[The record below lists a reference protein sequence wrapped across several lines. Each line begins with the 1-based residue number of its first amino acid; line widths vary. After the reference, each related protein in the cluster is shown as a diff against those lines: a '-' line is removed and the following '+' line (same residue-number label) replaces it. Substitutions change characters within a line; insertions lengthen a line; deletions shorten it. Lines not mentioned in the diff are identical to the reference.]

1 METSKNVS
9 HEKENPTVDKLKSL
23 YQRIGFPRFIIS
35 VFLIMFLIASVALG
49 LSLPVMFTD
58 MLNRFGMNAILVLAM
73 VPTIQAGTGVN
84 LNLALGVIFGL
95 IGALVSMEMNLTG
108 WNSLLV
114 AFSVAIPLAIIAGY
128 LYGLLI
134 NRIKGQEMTVGNYF
148 GFSIVSLMCIFWL
161 IAPFKNE
168 SLVWAM
174 GGTGLR
180 VTLSL
185 EDSFG
190 SVLNNFLS
198 FQVGGVTIP
207 TGLLLFFALCAGLVY
222 LFTNTKTGTAM
233 RVSGASEKFA
243 LSNGLHVNRYRIL
256 GMIISTVLAAV
267 GIIVYSQSFGF
278 LQLYNAPLF
287 VAMPAAAS
295 ILIGGA
301 TLLKARISHVII
313 GTFLF
318 QGLLVVALPVINVVS
333 EGSMAEIIRIVI
345 SNGIILYAL
354 TRKSGDIA

>member
-1 METSKNVS
+1 MDMIK
-9 HEKENPTVDKLKSL
+9 DF
-23 YQRIGFPRFIIS
+23 YQRIGFPRLIIT
-35 VFLIMFLIASVALG
+35 VFLIIFLVSALALG
-49 LSLPVMFTD
+49 LSLPDLFSD
-58 MLNRFGMNAILVLAM
+58 MINRFGMNAILVLAM
-73 VPTIQAGTGVN
+73 VPSIQAGTGIN

-95 IGALVSMEMNLTG
+95 IGALVSMEMDLVG
-108 WNSLLV
+108 WNSLIV
-114 AFSVAIPLAIIAGY
+114 ALAVAIPLAIVAGY

-161 IAPFKNE
+161 VAPFKNE
-168 SLVWAM
+168 SLIWAM
-174 GGTGLR
+174 GGSGLR

-185 EDSFG
+185 EESFG
-190 SVLNNFLS
+190 AVLNNFLS
-198 FQVGGVTIP
+198 FKVAGVTIP

-222 LFTNTKTGTAM
+222 LYTNTKTGTAM

-243 LSNGLHVNRYRIL
+243 LSNGLNVDRYRIL

-267 GIIVYSQSFGF
+267 GIIIYSQSFGF
-278 LQLYNAPLF
+278 LQLYNAPLY
-287 VAMPAAAS
+287 VSMPAAAS

-301 TLLKARISHVII
+301 TLKKAKISHVII
-313 GTFLF
+313 GTLLF

-354 TRKSGDIA
+354 TRKESASA

>member
-1 METSKNVS
+1 MDAIKNIY
-9 HEKENPTVDKLKSL
+9 HK
-23 YQRIGFPRFIIS
+23 IGFPRFIIG
-35 VFLIMFLIASVALG
+35 VCLALFLIMAVMLNIPLSDLIS
-49 LSLPVMFTD
+49 D

-73 VPTIQAGTGVN
+73 VPSIQAGTGVN

-95 IGALVSMEMNLTG
+95 IGALVSLELGLEG
-108 WNSLLV
+108 WNSFIV
-114 AFSVAIPLAIIAGY
+114 ALGIAIPLAIIAGY
-128 LYGLLI
+128 SYGLLI

-161 IAPFKNE
+161 IAPFKNPA
-168 SLVWAM
+168 LVWAM
-174 GGTGLR
+174 GGSGLR

-185 EDSFG
+185 EDSLG
-190 SVLNNFLS
+190 GLLNNFLS
-198 FQVGGVTIP
+198 FNIGGVVIP

-222 LFTNTKTGTAM
+222 LFTNTKTGTALK
-233 RVSGASEKFA
+233 VSGSGEKFA
-243 LSNGLHVNRYRIL
+243 LSNGLNVDKYRIL

-267 GIIVYSQSFGF
+267 GIIVYSQAFGF
-278 LQLYNAPLF
+278 LQLYNAPLY

-301 TLLKARISHVII
+301 TLQKAKISNVII

-318 QGLLVVALPVINVVS
+318 QGLLVVALPVINVIS
-333 EGSMAEIIRIVI
+333 EGSMAEIIRISI

-354 TRKSGDIA
+354 TRKAGDTA